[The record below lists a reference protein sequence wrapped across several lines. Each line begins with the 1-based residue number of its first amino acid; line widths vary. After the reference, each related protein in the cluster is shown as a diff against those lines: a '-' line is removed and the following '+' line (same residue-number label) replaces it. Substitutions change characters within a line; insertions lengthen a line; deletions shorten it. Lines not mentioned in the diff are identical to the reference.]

1 MMAREEMD
9 IEEEEMDGYL
19 EQILYIVIQVN
30 VYYLWYKLWE
40 HFTIGFGILI
50 AFGLVC
56 VLQMVG
62 NDLGKGFMM
71 VLW

>member
-1 MMAREEMD
+1 M
-9 IEEEEMDGYL
+9 GTF
-19 EQILYIVIQVN
+19 
-30 VYYLWYKLWE
+30 
-40 HFTIGFGILI
+40 FTIGFGILI

-71 VLW
+71 VYGNTYGEKYKRNKIWIKF

>member
-1 MMAREEMD
+1 M
-9 IEEEEMDGYL
+9 
-19 EQILYIVIQVN
+19 IVIQN
-30 VYYLWYKLWE
+30 VYY
-40 HFTIGFGILI
+40 HGGFGI
-50 AFGLVC
+50 FGMDLFRLVC

>member
-1 MMAREEMD
+1 M
-9 IEEEEMDGYL
+9 
-19 EQILYIVIQVN
+19 IVIQVN
-30 VYYLWYKLWE
+30 VLLSWYKLWE

>member
-1 MMAREEMD
+1 MF
-9 IEEEEMDGYL
+9 IISGINYGN
-19 EQILYIVIQVN
+19 I
-30 VYYLWYKLWE
+30 
-40 HFTIGFGILI
+40 FTIGFGILI